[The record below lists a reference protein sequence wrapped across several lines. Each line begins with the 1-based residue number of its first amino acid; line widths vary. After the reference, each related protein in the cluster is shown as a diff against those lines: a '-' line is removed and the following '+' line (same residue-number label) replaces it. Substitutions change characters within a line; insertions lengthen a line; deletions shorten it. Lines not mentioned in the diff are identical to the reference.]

1 MAIFGASILP
11 AAAIRGV
18 LADPEHPAISAVR
31 GPQDAGPMNGD
42 YPYAV
47 PAMPAYKSPGVARS
61 IVGSIGD
68 ALQQFGGGQPTFGP
82 EMQRQRQY
90 AMQMQTAQQQRA
102 QEFANELAL
111 YGFKLKN
118 PEPDDFT
125 RTIQNAGIDPTS
137 PEGQKLYR
145 ERATNLADPM
155 QAVPGVDAQ
164 GNQVL
169 RFIRPGAQAGPQP
182 QTLGPA
188 LPQGWTIGG
197 AGPSQAPQS
206 FPLYPTSH

>member
-1 MAIFGASILP
+1 MGIFGASILP
-11 AAAIRGV
+11 SGAVQAAMPQTTLPFAQAMPQYQPPKRTLSDNLAL
-18 LADPEHPAISAVR
+18 LADAFR
-31 GPQDAGPMNGD
+31 GNHDNAE
-42 YPYAV
+42 
-47 PAMPAYKSPGVARS
+47 
-61 IVGSIGD
+61 
-68 ALQQFGGGQPTFGP
+68 L
-82 EMQRQRQY
+82 
-90 AMQMQTAQQQRA
+90 MQTKDNRNYAQWLAQQQRA
-102 QEFANELAL
+102 QQFANELAL
-111 YGFKLKN
+111 YQFKLKN

-125 RTIQNAGIDPTS
+125 RTIRNAGIDPTS

-169 RFIRPGAQAGPQP
+169 RFMRPGESAAPP

-206 FPLYPTSH
+206 FPLYPAGH